1 MGYFLEKILRPE
13 LTELS
18 VYRPHPG
25 QLLTRLD
32 ANEAPALLSPEA
44 LAAIREAS
52 VAPALNRY
60 ADPEML
66 ELRSAIATRCGVSCE
81 EVLVT
86 AGSDQA
92 IDLLF
97 STLGNR
103 PPSAPHAHVVYPWP
117 SFVMVRHIG
126 RMRGFRTLEVSLDAS
141 WDLDVPAMLR
151 AIDAVDP
158 NLIILASPNSP
169 TGNLL
174 ALERMD
180 AVIQAAR
187 SALVVIDEAYI
198 DYASRDQRALYREY
212 PNVALIRT
220 LSKSGFASLRVGWL
234 IAARELLVELD
245 KARLPYNVPAVSQ
258 RIATLALTELAPELE
273 RIGSIVKQERAR
285 LARELTDLD
294 VVVAPS
300 EANFLWVRPPR
311 PAKEVFDALITRG
324 VLVKGPHPE
333 GMLAQWLRVTVG
345 TPPENDRLLEALAA
359 VLA

>member
-1 MGYFLEKILRPE
+1 MVHFLERILRPE
-13 LTELS
+13 LAELS

-25 QLLTRLD
+25 QHLTRLD

-44 LAAIREAS
+44 LAAIREAIG
-52 VAPALNRY
+52 APALHRY

-66 ELRSAIATRCGVSCE
+66 ELREAIARRCGVSPE

-97 STLGNR
+97 STLGHH
-103 PPSAPHAHVVYPWP
+103 PPSAPPAAVVYPWP

-126 RMRGFRTLEVSLDAS
+126 RLRGFRTLEVSLDPS
-141 WDLDVPAMLR
+141 WDLDVSAMLR

-158 NLIILASPNSP
+158 NLVILASPNSP
-169 TGNLL
+169 TGNLF
-174 ALERMD
+174 ALPRIEAIVR
-180 AVIQAAR
+180 QAR
-187 SALVVIDEAYI
+187 SALVVIDEAYV
-198 DYASRDQRALYREY
+198 DYASRDQRSLYQEY

-220 LSKSGFASLRVGWL
+220 LSKSGFAALRVGWL
-234 IAARELLVELD
+234 IAARELVVELD

-258 RIATLALTELAPELE
+258 RVATLALTELAPELE
-273 RIGSIVKQERAR
+273 RIGAFVKQERAR
-285 LARELTDLD
+285 LAHELTHLD

-311 PAKEVFDALITRG
+311 PAQAVFDALLTHG
-324 VLVKGPHPE
+324 VLVRGPHPQ
-333 GMLAQWLRVTVG
+333 GALAEWLRVTVG
-345 TPPENDRLLEALAA
+345 TPAEDDRLLEALAA